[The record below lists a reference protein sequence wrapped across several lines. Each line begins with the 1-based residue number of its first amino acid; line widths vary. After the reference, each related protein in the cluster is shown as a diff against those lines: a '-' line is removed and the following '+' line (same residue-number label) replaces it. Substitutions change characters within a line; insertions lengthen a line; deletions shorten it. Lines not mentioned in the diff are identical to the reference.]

1 MSYELTRRGFLAG
14 TATAAG
20 VTILGQPWTN
30 VVHAAD
36 GRVVVRVEEDLKNL
50 DPAYRTGP
58 IDVNV
63 ILAVGQGLV
72 KFKPGT
78 TEWENDAAADIKQVD
93 DKTDRIHAEGRPE
106 IHGRLRRRSP
116 PRT

>member
-1 MSYELTRRGFLAG
+1 MGYELSRRGFLAG
-14 TATAAG
+14 SAAAG
-20 VTILGQPWTN
+20 VTVLGVPWAN

-36 GRVVVRVEEDLKNL
+36 GRLVVRVDEDLKNL
-50 DPAYRTGP
+50 DPAFRSGP

-78 TEWENDAAADIKQVD
+78 TEWENDAAEEI
-93 DKTDRIHAEGRPE
+93 TGRVAFWRGVE
-106 IHGRLRRRSP
+106 VR
-116 PRT
+116 